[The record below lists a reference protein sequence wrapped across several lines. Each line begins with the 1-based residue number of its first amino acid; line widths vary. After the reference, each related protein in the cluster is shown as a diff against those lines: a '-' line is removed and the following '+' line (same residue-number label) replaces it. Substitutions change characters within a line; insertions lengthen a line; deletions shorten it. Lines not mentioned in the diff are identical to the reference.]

1 MERDFLIGRSDS
13 TSKGVSWIMFKLVKL
28 VLQITD
34 DVDKIPRED
43 KYISIEQLARI
54 IRILKN
60 DLVAVKYN
68 HNLEA
73 IFVDGYRY
81 HVDDTFEKVRECC
94 ESACDLFTNA
104 LVDTILIEEDN
115 VYWDYS

>member
-1 MERDFLIGRSDS
+1 MGRDFSIGCSDS
-13 TSKGVSWIMFKLVKL
+13 TSKGVSSIMFSMVKL
-28 VLQITD
+28 VSQID
-34 DVDKIPRED
+34 DVDKIPHKD

-54 IRILKN
+54 IRTLKN

-68 HNLEA
+68 SDLKA
-73 IFVDGYRY
+73 KFVEGYRFY
-81 HVDDTFEKVRECC
+81 ADDTFDTVRECC

-104 LVDTILIEEDN
+104 LVNAILVEEDE